1 MKKGQ
6 TTLEYAYIIGIA
18 AAAIV
23 VILVYISRG
32 FQGNIRDKADQIG
45 AGQYE
50 PGKTTVNN
58 TETKRLVST
67 ITSKS
72 TTTTTYGNVQAGSK
86 EMRQNQKDQE
96 SLRSEL
102 KTLEKIRGEL
112 EFSLENMQSAQDR
125 GEIAES
131 TALEDIRQNIEVL
144 NAELETL
151 RGQYEAKSA
160 EVANNEIQQA
170 NLTEQINGLKAQRDA
185 LVCGLED
192 TECEDTKAD
201 LNNQITNLEADLDA
215 LEEAHVTLADQKADL
230 EDQMNDKNA
239 EIQAYMDSL
248 GTTVSDPGTPDPGT
262 PDPGATTSIASLEAT
277 LTELNKTINDKIG
290 ALNTLVD
297 AYETLCK
304 AWQPN
309 PDVTIITSSNT
320 ESGILT
326 TSKGTDE
333 ALGALR

>member
-23 VILVYISRG
+23 TILVYISRG
-32 FQGNIRDKADQIG
+32 FQGNIRAKADQIG

-50 PGKTTVNN
+50 PGKTAINN
-58 TETKRLVST
+58 TETKRLIST

-96 SLRSEL
+96 FLRSEL
-102 KTLEKIRGEL
+102 KALEKIRGEL
-112 EFSLENMQSAQDR
+112 EFSLENMLSAQDR

-131 TALEDIRQNIEVL
+131 TALEDIRQNIEAL
-144 NAELETL
+144 NAELEAL

-192 TECEDTKAD
+192 TECEDAKAD

-239 EIQAYMDSL
+239 DIQAYMDSL
-248 GTTVSDPGTPDPGT
+248 GTTVSGPGTSG
-262 PDPGATTSIASLEAT
+262 PGAATSIASLEAT
-277 LTELNKTINDKIG
+277 LIELNKTINDKSG

-297 AYETLCK
+297 AYKVLSK
-304 AWQPN
+304 DWQPN

-320 ESGILT
+320 EGGILT

-333 ALGALR
+333 ALGVLR